1 MAASATRTRSC
12 ANCGR
17 TFEKKVSPGRPSK
30 YCSPSCGAAL
40 RRKPAPPPDPSLD
53 DSVVEIGRQVRNQ
66 AGDLISDVD
75 EETTSAH
82 LLHKYSGLMRQ
93 FEDLEA
99 ALVRRGRA
107 RGESWEAMGDALSV
121 SSHRLRKKWTAE
133 ALERWEKNR
142 DARAAVATHTR
153 GTSPRAALWPAGTAP
168 GSAEAPPGPLPQPD
182 AAANQL
188 AIRISRLQRR
198 SGQTMREIADYA
210 LISPSYLS
218 KIAAG
223 TRRPSWPVIER
234 LAEAY
239 RVDPGQLRPLWEASV
254 RPEPDPPPPTTDPE
268 SAAARLNTVLRSLYL
283 STGRPDPWK
292 RRDATAGAL
301 SVGTTAR
308 GLGDPRVPD
317 RDTTGRLVLALNGD
331 LSDTERLWPTATTRS
346 R

>member
-17 TFEKKVSPGRPSK
+17 TFKKKVSPGRPSK
-30 YCSPSCGAAL
+30 YCSASCGAAL

-53 DSVVEIGRQVRNQ
+53 DDVVEIGREVRNQ
-66 AGDLISDVD
+66 AGDLIADVGED
-75 EETTSAH
+75 TTSEQ
-82 LLHKYSGLMRQ
+82 LLHTYSGLMRR

-107 RGESWEAMGDALSV
+107 RGESWEAMGDALKI

-133 ALERWEKNR
+133 ALERWERNR
-142 DARAAVATHTR
+142 DTRAAVATHTR
-153 GTSPRAALWPAGTAP
+153 RVTPRAALWSTDDAP
-168 GSAEAPPGPLPQPD
+168 GAGEAPPGPLPQPG
-182 AAANQL
+182 AAGNQL
-188 AIRISRLQRR
+188 AITMSRLQRH

-223 TRRPSWPVIER
+223 TRRPSWHVVER

-239 RVDPGQLRPLWEASV
+239 RIDPGLLRPLWEASV
-254 RPEPDPPPPTTDPE
+254 RPEPDPPPAADPE
-268 SAAARLNTVLRSLYL
+268 SAASHLNTVLRSLYL
-283 STGRPDPWK
+283 SAGRPDLWK
-292 RRDATAGAL
+292 LRDATAGAL
-301 SVGTTAR
+301 SVGTIAR
-308 GLGDPRVPD
+308 GLADPQVPD
-317 RDTTGRLVLALNGD
+317 WDTTGRIVLALNGD
-331 LSDTERLWPTATTRS
+331 LADTERLWQAATTHS